1 MADFKPGRQIGATF
15 TSTLW
20 EMMKLLPCAFVL
32 IALFDVWVKREMVI
46 RHFGHGSGI
55 RGYLWAILLAGTTIG
70 GLYVAFPL
78 AYSLHKKGAKLG
90 VTFAYIGFSGIC
102 RIPMTLFEASFMG
115 AKFTA
120 VRLAVSIPLITI
132 AAVLMGR
139 YLTKRGYDITE

>member
-1 MADFKPGRQIGATF
+1 
-15 TSTLW
+15 
-20 EMMKLLPCAFVL
+20 VL

-46 RHFGHGSGI
+46 RHFGKGSGI

-78 AYSLHKKGAKLG
+78 AYSLHRKGAKLG
-90 VTFAYIGFSGIC
+90 VTFAYIGFAGIS

-139 YLTKRGYDITE
+139 VLTKRGYDITE